1 MALLRQQRQRQ
12 QHQQQMQ
19 QQQQQMLQQQQQQSL
34 GGTIAG
40 LPWSTILMGT
50 VNQLLSTVL
59 YKWAMFNT
67 FNVRRGSHQGAILDI
82 QRPS

>member
-1 MALLRQQRQRQ
+1 MALLRQQRQQQ

-19 QQQQQMLQQQQQQSL
+19 QQQKEQQQMQQQQSL

-40 LPWSTILMGT
+40 LPWSTILTGT

-59 YKWAMFNT
+59 YKWAMFNN
-67 FNVRRGSHQGAILDI
+67 FRRGSHQGAILDI

>member
-1 MALLRQQRQRQ
+1 MALLRQQRQQ
-12 QHQQQMQ
+12 QQQPQQQMQ
-19 QQQQQMLQQQQQQSL
+19 QQQQEQQQMQQQQQSL

-40 LPWSTILMGT
+40 LPWSTILTGT

-59 YKWAMFNT
+59 YKWAMFNN
-67 FNVRRGSHQGAILDI
+67 FRRGSHQGAILDI